1 MAVTNGKKGRAL
13 LIVGSIV
20 GVLVLLVLAL
30 PFVVDVD
37 HFRPRIEAQLKT
49 SLGRDVNIGKL
60 NLSIIAGGVSA
71 DKVMI
76 GDDPSFSKDPF
87 IVAKSLNIGIEWL
100 PLITARAIH
109 VTSLT
114 LQEPQVTL
122 LRAPSG
128 KWNFSSLGAA
138 TQSKAPGNSSPA
150 NTPNIS
156 VQKLNITDGLITI
169 GRAHSY
175 GKQYSYSNVDLT
187 AKNIAYGST
196 IPFTLS
202 AKTPPNGSLKIQG
215 DAGPLNQSDIAAS
228 PLTAHVTV
236 KNLDLASTG
245 FIDPA
250 SGIAG
255 LLDYDG
261 DVKSN
266 GHVVHTDGATRIA
279 SLRLVK
285 AGAPARQ
292 PVTLNYAT
300 DFDIDRQ
307 AGKLDKGDIH
317 VGSSTAHLAG
327 TYETHSDTTV
337 HMKLEGSNLPIQ
349 DIEGLLPAFG
359 ITLPAG
365 SSLQGGTASANLSIN
380 GPVSQLVTSGPVD
393 IANAKLK
400 GFDLG
405 SQLSS
410 VAKLAGLKTGTGDT
424 LIQTLSSQLQV
435 APEGIKADNLN
446 LVIANLGS
454 LTGAG
459 TIGANNQLNFKMLAK
474 FAHSGNTIAGL
485 ANAVGLGN
493 AQEGVPFLV
502 QGTSSR
508 PVFVP
513 DFGAALARGKL
524 GSPLS
529 NPNDP
534 NAQQQKGLGG
544 LLNGILGKKKS
555 Q

>member
-1 MAVTNGKKGRAL
+1 
-13 LIVGSIV
+13 
-20 GVLVLLVLAL
+20 
-30 PFVVDVD
+30 
-37 HFRPRIEAQLKT
+37 
-49 SLGRDVNIGKL
+49 
-60 NLSIIAGGVSA
+60 
-71 DKVMI
+71 
-76 GDDPSFSKDPF
+76 
-87 IVAKSLNIGIEWL
+87 
-100 PLITARAIH
+100 
-109 VTSLT
+109 
-114 LQEPQVTL
+114 
-122 LRAPSG
+122 
-128 KWNFSSLGAA
+128 
-138 TQSKAPGNSSPA
+138 
-150 NTPNIS
+150 
-156 VQKLNITDGLITI
+156 
-169 GRAHSY
+169 
-175 GKQYSYSNVDLT
+175 
-187 AKNIAYGST
+187 
-196 IPFTLS
+196 
-202 AKTPPNGSLKIQG
+202 LKIAG
-215 DAGPLNQSDIAAS
+215 DAGPLNQNDMAAS

-236 KNLDLASTG
+236 KNLDLGSTG

-266 GHVVHTDGATRIA
+266 GHVVHTDGTTKVAN
-279 SLRLVK
+279 LRLVK
-285 AGAPARQ
+285 AGAPAPQ

-300 DFDIDRQ
+300 DFDVDRQ
-307 AGKLDKGDIH
+307 AGKLNKGDIH
-317 VGSSTAHLAG
+317 VGSSTAHLSG

-359 ITLPAG
+359 VTLPAG
-365 SSLQGGTASANLSIN
+365 SSLQGGTASANLAIN
-380 GPVSQLVTSGPVD
+380 GPVNQLVTSGPVD

-410 VAKLAGLKTGTGDT
+410 VAKLAGVKTGGDT

-502 QGTSSR
+502 QGTGSR
-508 PVFVP
+508 PVFIP
-513 DFGAALARGKL
+513 DFGAALARGKIGL
-524 GSPLS
+524 PS

>member
-1 MAVTNGKKGRAL
+1 MSASNAKKSRTL

-30 PFVVDVD
+30 PFVIDVD
-37 HFRPRIEAQLKT
+37 HFRPEIEARLKS
-49 SLGRDVNIGKL
+49 SLGRDISIGKL
-60 NLSIIAGGVSA
+60 NLSIVGGGVSA
-71 DKVMI
+71 DKVVI
-76 GDDPSFSKDPF
+76 GDDPEFSKDPF
-87 IVAKSLNIGIEWL
+87 VVAKSLTIGVEWL
-100 PLITARAIH
+100 PLITSRAVH

-114 LQEPQVTL
+114 LQEPQVAL

-128 KWNFSSLGAA
+128 KWNFSSLGATA
-138 TQSKAPGNSSPA
+138 QPKTPSSNAPA
-150 NTPNIS
+150 NAPNIS
-156 VQKLNITDGLITI
+156 VQKLNISNGRITV
-169 GRAHSY
+169 GRAHSS

-202 AKTPPNGSLKIQG
+202 AKTPPSGSLNIQG
-215 DAGPLNQSDIAAS
+215 DAGPLNQTDMAAS

-236 KNLDLASTG
+236 KNLDLANTG
-245 FIDPA
+245 FIEPS

-261 DVKSN
+261 DLKSN
-266 GHVVHTDGATRIA
+266 GHIIHTDGTSKVAN
-279 SLRLVK
+279 LRLVR

-300 DFDIDRQ
+300 DFDVDRQ
-307 AGKLDKGDIH
+307 AGKLTKGDIH
-317 VGSSTAHLAG
+317 VGSSTAHLSG
-327 TYETHSDTTV
+327 TYETHSDTTL
-337 HMKLEGSNLPIQ
+337 HMKFEGSSLPIQ

-359 ITLPAG
+359 VTLPAG

-380 GPVSQLVTSGPVD
+380 GPLSQLVTSGPVD
-393 IANAKLK
+393 IANARLK

-405 SQLSS
+405 GQLSS
-410 VAKLAGLKTGTGDT
+410 VAKLVGLKTGTGDT
-424 LIQTLSSQLQV
+424 LIQSLSSQLQV

-446 LVIANLGS
+446 LVVANLGS
-454 LTGAG
+454 LTGGG

-493 AQEGVPFLV
+493 AQEGIPFLV
-502 QGTSSR
+502 QGTSSK
-508 PVFVP
+508 PVFIP
-513 DFGAALARGKL
+513 DVGAALARGKL
-524 GSPLS
+524 GSPS

-534 NAQQQKGLGG
+534 NAQQNKGLGG

>member
-1 MAVTNGKKGRAL
+1 MAVSNPKKRAL
-13 LIVGSIV
+13 LIVGSII

-37 HFRPRIEAQLKT
+37 RFRPRIEAQLKT
-49 SLGRDVNIGKL
+49 SLGRDVSIGRL
-60 NLSIIAGGVSA
+60 NLSILAGGISA
-71 DKVMI
+71 QKVMI
-76 GDDPSFSKDPF
+76 GDDPSFSKNPF
-87 IVAKSLNIGIEWL
+87 IVAKSLDIGIEWW
-100 PLITARAIH
+100 PLISSRAIRIK
-109 VTSLT
+109 TLT

-128 KWNFSSLGAA
+128 KWNFSSLGGNAPN
-138 TQSKAPGNSSPA
+138 KAPSNGSPA
-150 NTPNIS
+150 STPNIS
-156 VQKLNITDGLITI
+156 VQKLNIADGQITV

-202 AKTPPNGSLKIQG
+202 AKTPPNGSLKVQG

-236 KNLDLASTG
+236 KNLDLANTG
-245 FIDPA
+245 FIDPS
-250 SGIAG
+250 SGITG
-255 LLDYDG
+255 LLEYDG

-266 GHVVHTDGATRIA
+266 GHVVHTNGNTKVTN
-279 SLRLVK
+279 LHLVK

-317 VGSSTAHLAG
+317 VGSSTAHLSG

-337 HMKLEGSNLPIQ
+337 HLKLEGSNLPIQ

-359 ITLPAG
+359 VTLPAG

-380 GPVSQLVTSGPVD
+380 GPVNQLVTSGPVD

-410 VAKLAGLKTGTGDT
+410 VAKLAGVKTGGDT

-485 ANAVGLGN
+485 ASAIGLGN

-513 DFGAALARGKL
+513 DLGAALTRGKL

-529 NPNDP
+529 NPNNP
-534 NAQQQKGLGG
+534 NNQQKKGLGG